1 MNELLALKV
10 IRELAA
16 AEEVYRECIDCMGH
30 DFHAT
35 MLAKCNMRKAGDK
48 ARAFLIE
55 FDDK

>member
-1 MNELLALKV
+1 MNESLALQV

-55 FDDK
+55 FDE